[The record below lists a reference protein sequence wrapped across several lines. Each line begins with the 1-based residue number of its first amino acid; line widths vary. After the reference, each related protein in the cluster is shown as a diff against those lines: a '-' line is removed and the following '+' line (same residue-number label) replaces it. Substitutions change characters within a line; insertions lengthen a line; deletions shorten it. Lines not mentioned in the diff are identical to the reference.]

1 MTKHGKFEFEVEGV
15 DLRTDDPTMK
25 GRDVRTIS
33 DHNPA
38 AKYRLIEVM
47 DRYTSSVG
55 LEDPINFVEGE
66 KRIFRI
72 AEGDRDFDFTVEDL
86 GWEWCSG
93 SIDEADVRKYARIA
107 GDRELIIEGPV
118 ERVVPRGG
126 TIDLTGGDVE
136 RIYSRQIVKPSHL
149 QVTFIINGEGH
160 AVKAKPGNRL
170 VDVLDK
176 ALKETENTG
185 RPVTDWIVTTQPGA
199 VLDVEKTLAELGI
212 VDGAVLVASLKT
224 GEAG

>member
-1 MTKHGKFEFEVEGV
+1 MAKNSKFEFEVEGV
-15 DLRTDDPTMK
+15 DYLTGDPKVK
-25 GRDVRTIS
+25 GRDIRTMS

-47 DRYTSSVG
+47 DRYTTSVG
-55 LEDPINFVEGE
+55 LEDPIEFVEGE

-93 SIDEADVRKYARIA
+93 SINEADVRKYGRIA
-107 GDRELIIEGPV
+107 DDRELFIEGPV

-126 TIDLTGGDVE
+126 TVDLTGDDVE
-136 RIYSRQIVKPSHL
+136 RIYSRPAAKPTHIE
-149 QVTFIINGEGH
+149 VTFIINGEGH
-160 AVKAKPGNRL
+160 AVKAMPDDRL
-170 VDVLDK
+170 VDVLNE

-199 VLDVEKTLAELGI
+199 VLDVEKTLTELGI
-212 VDGAVLVASLKT
+212 VDGTLLVASLKT